1 MLPITALCHLVES
14 TEIIC
19 ALPVTHTQILGY
31 VVTSSKIVDE
41 AHGFQSKIHTP
52 IQVWFGSVIQEN
64 ATSPKL
70 ANLKATARPFP
81 NIAKMK
87 PNYINSK

>member
-1 MLPITALCHLVES
+1 MPPITALCHLVES

-41 AHGFQSKIHTP
+41 AHGFQSKTHTP
-52 IQVWFGSVIQEN
+52 IQVWFGDIGKCNFAKTCEFESDCPTV
-64 ATSPKL
+64 PKYRQ
-70 ANLKATARPFP
+70 NET
-81 NIAKMK
+81 
-87 PNYINSK
+87 